1 MAVFLADFEAVFH
14 RQMDLVFLDA
24 TYTFKHFVGVVLAE
38 KTKMHV
44 LQLHVG
50 HSFVFFMARDQ
61 VLLDTALDLCVVGG
75 EHSLEVFELLL
86 VRTILDQAVQELLV
100 FVVKLFVDQ
109 KERSFCIKI
118 YKFAEI

>member
-1 MAVFLADFEAVFH
+1 
-14 RQMDLVFLDA
+14 
-24 TYTFKHFVGVVLAE
+24 
-38 KTKMHV
+38 
-44 LQLHVG
+44 
-50 HSFVFFMARDQ
+50 MARDQ

-75 EHSLEVFELLL
+75 EHSLQVLELLL
-86 VRTILDQAVQELLV
+86 VRTILDQAVQEFLV